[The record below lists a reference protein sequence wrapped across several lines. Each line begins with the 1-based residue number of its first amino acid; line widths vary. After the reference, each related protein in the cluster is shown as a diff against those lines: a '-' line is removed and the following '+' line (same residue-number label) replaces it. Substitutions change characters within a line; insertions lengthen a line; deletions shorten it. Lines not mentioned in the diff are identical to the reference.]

1 MLGSA
6 PSGPSFSVAPS
17 VWLTGVGFEGVGKGR
32 SRVLTPDLVF
42 RFRSFSFP
50 DCGEDLGELFMHFF
64 TVIPQ
69 IVLVLDIFFNSVPP
83 LLFGERVEAELSELI
98 KFWKRI
104 QALFMDSSVP
114 CLNQR
119 IISLKDE
126 EDDWVLEIGGIGV
139 RMFMWHVPAVAH
151 ICTRKTCWEV
161 SRVGYGRALVTIS
174 MALVWKSVEYGVS
187 NGLDTAYWGFLGVGT
202 TFDIF
207 QNIIL
212 IPYLE
217 YGVLSPLD
225 TAYWSLI
232 FCGLLVSAGTDTPYL
247 LDGYGVLVFRIVI
260 FKISSFKLQNARL
273 LLSFTNYSI
282 ITAILKYKRLSNNSL
297 Q

>member
-1 MLGSA
+1 
-6 PSGPSFSVAPS
+6 
-17 VWLTGVGFEGVGKGR
+17 
-32 SRVLTPDLVF
+32 
-42 RFRSFSFP
+42 
-50 DCGEDLGELFMHFF
+50 
-64 TVIPQ
+64 
-69 IVLVLDIFFNSVPP
+69 
-83 LLFGERVEAELSELI
+83 
-98 KFWKRI
+98 
-104 QALFMDSSVP
+104 
-114 CLNQR
+114 
-119 IISLKDE
+119 
-126 EDDWVLEIGGIGV
+126 
-139 RMFMWHVPAVAH
+139 
-151 ICTRKTCWEV
+151 
-161 SRVGYGRALVTIS
+161 
-174 MALVWKSVEYGVS
+174 VWKSVEYGVS
-187 NGLDTAYWGFLGVGT
+187 NELDMAYWGFLGVGT

-217 YGVLSPLD
+217 YGILSLLD